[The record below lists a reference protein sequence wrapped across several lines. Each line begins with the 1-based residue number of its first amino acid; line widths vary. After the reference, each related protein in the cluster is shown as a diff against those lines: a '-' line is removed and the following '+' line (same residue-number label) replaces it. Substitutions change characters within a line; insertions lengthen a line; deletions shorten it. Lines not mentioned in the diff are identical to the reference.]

1 MQSSQEQ
8 TELSQQ
14 SMLLQQPALQ
24 AALAAQCI
32 AAQVQ
37 SNPQMVPQQ
46 AVQLLSKP
54 VGTSNESA
62 TPPDSKG
69 DDARVT
75 SQELSV
81 AQMMMTLAQASNK
94 QAVAPHNG
102 GNDQNATDKK

>member
-1 MQSSQEQ
+1 
-8 TELSQQ
+8 
-14 SMLLQQPALQ
+14 MLLQQPALQ

-32 AAQVQ
+32 AAHAQ

-54 VGTSNESA
+54 LGTSNESPA
-62 TPPDSKG
+62 YPDSKG
-69 DDARVT
+69 SDPRVT

-94 QAVAPHNG
+94 QTLLPHNG
-102 GNDQNATDKK
+102 GNDQNVTDKK